1 VVVLANSSPPAATQL
16 LGDILDRLGSR
27 GAAQSLQPAASTLD
41 IRNEVQAL
49 HAEMIAAFQEKPANV
64 ARYYASDARI
74 LGGGRRFSG
83 GEIAAYWS
91 QMTDA
96 TSWVLEIL
104 DAGGSR
110 DEPWILGR
118 STLTRQGGQRM
129 VTDYLAILRRDAD
142 GKLKYSIDMFT
153 AAARPATEK
162 Q

>member
-1 VVVLANSSPPAATQL
+1 
-16 LGDILDRLGSR
+16 
-27 GAAQSLQPAASTLD
+27 
-41 IRNEVQAL
+41 
-49 HAEMIAAFQEKPANV
+49 MIAAFQEKPANV
-64 ARYYASDARI
+64 ARYYATDARI
-74 LGGGRRFSG
+74 LGGGRRVSG

-91 QMTDA
+91 QITDA
-96 TSWVLEIL
+96 TSWALEIV

-118 STLTRQGGQRM
+118 STLTRQSGQRM

-153 AAARPATEK
+153 AAARPAPEN